1 MNSIDVLVLGY
12 LERFED
18 GSVNLKETW
27 STSSLIR
34 TDDGHVIVVDTS
46 SDFMRS
52 PIKSAFKQIG
62 KIFPDDVDMVVL
74 THCHTDHI
82 GNVSLFKNATVYVHE
97 GEECT
102 IPNAK
107 IVKEDTEIAKGVR
120 LVHTPG
126 HSDGSMSV
134 FVEADRRHVA
144 ALRSNLEKLG
154 ASGRAEVVAA
164 DAYRWIANYAGEGF
178 SLAFADPP
186 YALGEERGYA
196 SVLATLA
203 SRGVVREGGRFVAE
217 MTAVQRT
224 EETPG
229 WELVRDRTYGR
240 TRLCIWRL
248 EEEAQRLPKPT

>member
-62 KIFPDDVDMVVL
+62 KIFPDDVDMVAL

-82 GNVSLFKNATVYVHE
+82 GNVSLFKNAAVYVHE

-134 FVEADRRHVA
+134 FVEADRRYAIVGDA
-144 ALRSNLEKLG
+144 APLKDNFTKRIIPALHTDAEAARASLEKI
-154 ASGRAEVVAA
+154 AEWA
-164 DAYRWIANYAGEGF
+164 DVIVPGHDKPF
-178 SLAFADPP
+178 K
-186 YALGEERGYA
+186 
-196 SVLATLA
+196 
-203 SRGVVREGGRFVAE
+203 VR
-217 MTAVQRT
+217 
-224 EETPG
+224 
-229 WELVRDRTYGR
+229 
-240 TRLCIWRL
+240 
-248 EEEAQRLPKPT
+248 

>member
-107 IVKEDTEIAKGVR
+107 IVKEDTEIAKNYLDEDELRVLNN
-120 LVHTPG
+120 LVSGYFDFAEISAIEHRPMYMKDYIQQLDAILSSG
-126 HSDGSMSV
+126 G
-134 FVEADRRHVA
+134 R
-144 ALRSNLEKLG
+144 KLL
-154 ASGRAEVVAA
+154 A
-164 DAYRWIANYAGEGF
+164 DAGSVSHAAAIEKAHSEYRKYQQK
-178 SLAFADPP
+178 
-186 YALGEERGYA
+186 
-196 SVLATLA
+196 TL
-203 SRGVVREGGRFVAE
+203 
-217 MTAVQRT
+217 
-224 EETPG
+224 TP
-229 WELVRDRTYGR
+229 V
-240 TRLCIWRL
+240 
-248 EEEAQRLPKPT
+248 EEAYLQSIRAAEKEVKTEQKKGKNNA

>member
-34 TDDGHVIVVDTS
+34 TDNGHVIVVDTS

-126 HSDGSMSV
+126 HSNGSMSV
-134 FVEADRRHVA
+134 FVEADRRYAIVGDA
-144 ALRSNLEKLG
+144 APLKDNFTKRIIPALHTDAEAARASLEKI
-154 ASGRAEVVAA
+154 AEWA
-164 DAYRWIANYAGEGF
+164 DVIVPGHDKPF
-178 SLAFADPP
+178 K
-186 YALGEERGYA
+186 
-196 SVLATLA
+196 
-203 SRGVVREGGRFVAE
+203 VR
-217 MTAVQRT
+217 
-224 EETPG
+224 
-229 WELVRDRTYGR
+229 
-240 TRLCIWRL
+240 
-248 EEEAQRLPKPT
+248 

>member
-82 GNVSLFKNATVYVHE
+82 GNVSLFKNAAVYVHE

-107 IVKEDTEIAKGVR
+107 IVKADTEIAKGVR

-134 FVEADRRHVA
+134 FVEADRRYAIVGDA
-144 ALRSNLEKLG
+144 APLKDNFTKRIIPALHTDAEAARASLEKI
-154 ASGRAEVVAA
+154 AEWA
-164 DAYRWIANYAGEGF
+164 DVIVPGHDKPF
-178 SLAFADPP
+178 K
-186 YALGEERGYA
+186 
-196 SVLATLA
+196 
-203 SRGVVREGGRFVAE
+203 VR
-217 MTAVQRT
+217 
-224 EETPG
+224 
-229 WELVRDRTYGR
+229 
-240 TRLCIWRL
+240 
-248 EEEAQRLPKPT
+248 

>member
-82 GNVSLFKNATVYVHE
+82 GNVSLFKNAAVYVHE

-134 FVEADRRHVA
+134 FVEADRRYAIVGDA
-144 ALRSNLEKLG
+144 APLKDNFTKRIIPVLHTDAEAARASLEKI
-154 ASGRAEVVAA
+154 AEWA
-164 DAYRWIANYAGEGF
+164 DVIVPGHDKPF
-178 SLAFADPP
+178 K
-186 YALGEERGYA
+186 
-196 SVLATLA
+196 
-203 SRGVVREGGRFVAE
+203 VR
-217 MTAVQRT
+217 
-224 EETPG
+224 
-229 WELVRDRTYGR
+229 
-240 TRLCIWRL
+240 
-248 EEEAQRLPKPT
+248 

>member
-102 IPNAK
+102 IPDAK

-134 FVEADRRHVA
+134 FVEADRRYAIVGDA
-144 ALRSNLEKLG
+144 APLKDNFTKRIIPALHTDAEAARTSLEKI
-154 ASGRAEVVAA
+154 AEWADVVVPGH
-164 DAYRWIANYAGEGF
+164 DKPF
-178 SLAFADPP
+178 K
-186 YALGEERGYA
+186 
-196 SVLATLA
+196 
-203 SRGVVREGGRFVAE
+203 VR
-217 MTAVQRT
+217 
-224 EETPG
+224 
-229 WELVRDRTYGR
+229 
-240 TRLCIWRL
+240 
-248 EEEAQRLPKPT
+248 

>member
-82 GNVSLFKNATVYVHE
+82 GNVSLFKNAAVYVHE

-107 IVKEDTEIAKGVR
+107 IVKADTEIAKGVR

-134 FVEADRRHVA
+134 FVEADRRYAIVGDVA
-144 ALRSNLEKLG
+144 PLKDNFTKRIIPALHTDAEAARASLEKI
-154 ASGRAEVVAA
+154 AEWA
-164 DAYRWIANYAGEGF
+164 DVIVPGHDKPF
-178 SLAFADPP
+178 K
-186 YALGEERGYA
+186 
-196 SVLATLA
+196 
-203 SRGVVREGGRFVAE
+203 VR
-217 MTAVQRT
+217 
-224 EETPG
+224 
-229 WELVRDRTYGR
+229 
-240 TRLCIWRL
+240 
-248 EEEAQRLPKPT
+248 

>member
-82 GNVSLFKNATVYVHE
+82 GNVSLFKNAAVYVHE

-134 FVEADRRHVA
+134 FVEADRRYAIVGDA
-144 ALRSNLEKLG
+144 APLKDNFTKRIIPALHTDAEAARASLENI
-154 ASGRAEVVAA
+154 AEWADVVVPGH
-164 DAYRWIANYAGEGF
+164 DKPF
-178 SLAFADPP
+178 K
-186 YALGEERGYA
+186 
-196 SVLATLA
+196 
-203 SRGVVREGGRFVAE
+203 VR
-217 MTAVQRT
+217 
-224 EETPG
+224 
-229 WELVRDRTYGR
+229 
-240 TRLCIWRL
+240 
-248 EEEAQRLPKPT
+248 

>member
-46 SDFMRS
+46 SDFMRP
-52 PIKSAFKQIG
+52 PIKSAFRQIG

-134 FVEADRRHVA
+134 FVEADRRYAIVGDA
-144 ALRSNLEKLG
+144 APLKDNFTKRIIPALHTDAEAARASLEKI
-154 ASGRAEVVAA
+154 AEWA
-164 DAYRWIANYAGEGF
+164 DVIVPGHDKPF
-178 SLAFADPP
+178 K
-186 YALGEERGYA
+186 
-196 SVLATLA
+196 
-203 SRGVVREGGRFVAE
+203 VR
-217 MTAVQRT
+217 
-224 EETPG
+224 
-229 WELVRDRTYGR
+229 
-240 TRLCIWRL
+240 
-248 EEEAQRLPKPT
+248 

>member
-82 GNVSLFKNATVYVHE
+82 GNVSLFKNAAVYVHE

-102 IPNAK
+102 IPNVK

-134 FVEADRRHVA
+134 FVEADRRYAIVGDA
-144 ALRSNLEKLG
+144 APLKDNFTKRIIPALHTDAEAARASLEKI
-154 ASGRAEVVAA
+154 AEWA
-164 DAYRWIANYAGEGF
+164 DVIVPGHDKPF
-178 SLAFADPP
+178 K
-186 YALGEERGYA
+186 
-196 SVLATLA
+196 
-203 SRGVVREGGRFVAE
+203 VR
-217 MTAVQRT
+217 
-224 EETPG
+224 
-229 WELVRDRTYGR
+229 
-240 TRLCIWRL
+240 
-248 EEEAQRLPKPT
+248 

>member
-134 FVEADRRHVA
+134 FVEADRRYAIVGDA
-144 ALRSNLEKLG
+144 APLKDNFTKRIIPALHTDADAARESLEKI
-154 ASGRAEVVAA
+154 AEWA
-164 DAYRWIANYAGEGF
+164 DVIVPGHDKPF
-178 SLAFADPP
+178 K
-186 YALGEERGYA
+186 
-196 SVLATLA
+196 
-203 SRGVVREGGRFVAE
+203 VR
-217 MTAVQRT
+217 
-224 EETPG
+224 
-229 WELVRDRTYGR
+229 
-240 TRLCIWRL
+240 
-248 EEEAQRLPKPT
+248 

>member
-134 FVEADRRHVA
+134 FVEADRRYAIVGDA
-144 ALRSNLEKLG
+144 APLKDNFTKRIIPALHTDAEAARASLEKI
-154 ASGRAEVVAA
+154 AEWA
-164 DAYRWIANYAGEGF
+164 DVIVPGHDKPF
-178 SLAFADPP
+178 K
-186 YALGEERGYA
+186 
-196 SVLATLA
+196 
-203 SRGVVREGGRFVAE
+203 VR
-217 MTAVQRT
+217 
-224 EETPG
+224 
-229 WELVRDRTYGR
+229 
-240 TRLCIWRL
+240 
-248 EEEAQRLPKPT
+248 

>member
-134 FVEADRRHVA
+134 FVEADRRYALVGDA
-144 ALRSNLEKLG
+144 APLKDNFTKRIIPALHTDAEAARASLEKI
-154 ASGRAEVVAA
+154 AEWA
-164 DAYRWIANYAGEGF
+164 DVIVPGHDKPF
-178 SLAFADPP
+178 K
-186 YALGEERGYA
+186 
-196 SVLATLA
+196 
-203 SRGVVREGGRFVAE
+203 VR
-217 MTAVQRT
+217 
-224 EETPG
+224 
-229 WELVRDRTYGR
+229 
-240 TRLCIWRL
+240 
-248 EEEAQRLPKPT
+248 

>member
-62 KIFPDDVDMVVL
+62 KIFPDDVDIVVL

-82 GNVSLFKNATVYVHE
+82 GNVSLFKNAAVYVHE

-134 FVEADRRHVA
+134 FVEADRRYAIVGDA
-144 ALRSNLEKLG
+144 APLKDNFTKRIIPALHTDAEAARASLEKI
-154 ASGRAEVVAA
+154 AEWA
-164 DAYRWIANYAGEGF
+164 DVIIPGHDKPF
-178 SLAFADPP
+178 K
-186 YALGEERGYA
+186 
-196 SVLATLA
+196 
-203 SRGVVREGGRFVAE
+203 VR
-217 MTAVQRT
+217 
-224 EETPG
+224 
-229 WELVRDRTYGR
+229 
-240 TRLCIWRL
+240 
-248 EEEAQRLPKPT
+248 

>member
-82 GNVSLFKNATVYVHE
+82 GNVSLFKNAAVYVHE

-134 FVEADRRHVA
+134 FVEADRRYAIVGDA
-144 ALRSNLEKLG
+144 APLKDNFTKRIIPALHTDAEAARASLEKI
-154 ASGRAEVVAA
+154 AEWA
-164 DAYRWIANYAGEGF
+164 DVIVPGHDKPF
-178 SLAFADPP
+178 K
-186 YALGEERGYA
+186 
-196 SVLATLA
+196 
-203 SRGVVREGGRFVAE
+203 VR
-217 MTAVQRT
+217 
-224 EETPG
+224 
-229 WELVRDRTYGR
+229 
-240 TRLCIWRL
+240 
-248 EEEAQRLPKPT
+248 

>member
-27 STSSLIR
+27 SASSLIR

-134 FVEADRRHVA
+134 FVEADRRYAIVGDA
-144 ALRSNLEKLG
+144 APLKDNFTKRIIPALHTDAEAARASLEKI
-154 ASGRAEVVAA
+154 AEWA
-164 DAYRWIANYAGEGF
+164 DVIVPGHDKPF
-178 SLAFADPP
+178 K
-186 YALGEERGYA
+186 
-196 SVLATLA
+196 
-203 SRGVVREGGRFVAE
+203 VR
-217 MTAVQRT
+217 
-224 EETPG
+224 
-229 WELVRDRTYGR
+229 
-240 TRLCIWRL
+240 
-248 EEEAQRLPKPT
+248 

>member
-134 FVEADRRHVA
+134 FVEADRRYAIVGDA
-144 ALRSNLEKLG
+144 APLKDNFTKRIIPALHTDADAARASLEKI
-154 ASGRAEVVAA
+154 AEWA
-164 DAYRWIANYAGEGF
+164 DVIVPGHDKPF
-178 SLAFADPP
+178 K
-186 YALGEERGYA
+186 
-196 SVLATLA
+196 
-203 SRGVVREGGRFVAE
+203 VR
-217 MTAVQRT
+217 
-224 EETPG
+224 
-229 WELVRDRTYGR
+229 
-240 TRLCIWRL
+240 
-248 EEEAQRLPKPT
+248 

>member
-134 FVEADRRHVA
+134 FVEADRRYAIVGDA
-144 ALRSNLEKLG
+144 APLKDNFTKRIIPALHTDAEAARASLEKI
-154 ASGRAEVVAA
+154 AEWA
-164 DAYRWIANYAGEGF
+164 DVI
-178 SLAFADPP
+178 
-186 YALGEERGYA
+186 
-196 SVLATLA
+196 V
-203 SRGVVREGGRFVAE
+203 
-217 MTAVQRT
+217 
-224 EETPG
+224 PG
-229 WELVRDRTYGR
+229 HD
-240 TRLCIWRL
+240 
-248 EEEAQRLPKPT
+248 KP

>member
-134 FVEADRRHVA
+134 FVEADRRYAIVGDA
-144 ALRSNLEKLG
+144 APLKDNFTKRIIPALHTNAEAARASLEKI
-154 ASGRAEVVAA
+154 AEWA
-164 DAYRWIANYAGEGF
+164 DVIVPGHDKPF
-178 SLAFADPP
+178 K
-186 YALGEERGYA
+186 
-196 SVLATLA
+196 
-203 SRGVVREGGRFVAE
+203 VR
-217 MTAVQRT
+217 
-224 EETPG
+224 
-229 WELVRDRTYGR
+229 
-240 TRLCIWRL
+240 
-248 EEEAQRLPKPT
+248 

>member
-126 HSDGSMSV
+126 HSNGSMSV
-134 FVEADRRHVA
+134 FVEADRRYAIVGDA
-144 ALRSNLEKLG
+144 APLKDNFTKRIIPALHTDADAARESLEKI
-154 ASGRAEVVAA
+154 AEWA
-164 DAYRWIANYAGEGF
+164 DVIVPGHDKPF
-178 SLAFADPP
+178 K
-186 YALGEERGYA
+186 
-196 SVLATLA
+196 
-203 SRGVVREGGRFVAE
+203 VR
-217 MTAVQRT
+217 
-224 EETPG
+224 
-229 WELVRDRTYGR
+229 
-240 TRLCIWRL
+240 
-248 EEEAQRLPKPT
+248 

>member
-134 FVEADRRHVA
+134 FVEADRRYAIVGDA
-144 ALRSNLEKLG
+144 A
-154 ASGRAEVVAA
+154 
-164 DAYRWIANYAGEGF
+164 
-178 SLAFADPP
+178 PP
-186 YALGEERGYA
+186 YRTCCPRPPTP
-196 SVLATLA
+196 S
-203 SRGVVREGGRFVAE
+203 SCGRSP
-217 MTAVQRT
+217 
-224 EETPG
+224 TPN
-229 WELVRDRTYGR
+229 RPRPPR
-240 TRLCIWRL
+240 RS
-248 EEEAQRLPKPT
+248 

>member
-134 FVEADRRHVA
+134 FVEADRRYAIVGDA
-144 ALRSNLEKLG
+144 APLKDNFTKRIIPALHTDAEAARASLEKI
-154 ASGRAEVVAA
+154 AEWADVVVPGH
-164 DAYRWIANYAGEGF
+164 DKPF
-178 SLAFADPP
+178 K
-186 YALGEERGYA
+186 
-196 SVLATLA
+196 
-203 SRGVVREGGRFVAE
+203 VR
-217 MTAVQRT
+217 
-224 EETPG
+224 
-229 WELVRDRTYGR
+229 
-240 TRLCIWRL
+240 
-248 EEEAQRLPKPT
+248 

>member
-1 MNSIDVLVLGY
+1 MNTIDVLVLGY

-126 HSDGSMSV
+126 HSNGSMSV
-134 FVEADRRHVA
+134 FVEADRRYAIVGDA
-144 ALRSNLEKLG
+144 APLKDNFTKRIIPALHTDAEAARASLEKI
-154 ASGRAEVVAA
+154 AEWA
-164 DAYRWIANYAGEGF
+164 DVIVPGHDKPF
-178 SLAFADPP
+178 K
-186 YALGEERGYA
+186 
-196 SVLATLA
+196 
-203 SRGVVREGGRFVAE
+203 VR
-217 MTAVQRT
+217 
-224 EETPG
+224 
-229 WELVRDRTYGR
+229 
-240 TRLCIWRL
+240 
-248 EEEAQRLPKPT
+248 

>member
-82 GNVSLFKNATVYVHE
+82 GNVSLFKNAAVYVHE

-134 FVEADRRHVA
+134 FVEADRRYAIVGDA
-144 ALRSNLEKLG
+144 APLKDNFTKRIIPALHTDAEAARASLEKI
-154 ASGRAEVVAA
+154 AEWADVVVPGH
-164 DAYRWIANYAGEGF
+164 DKPF
-178 SLAFADPP
+178 K
-186 YALGEERGYA
+186 
-196 SVLATLA
+196 
-203 SRGVVREGGRFVAE
+203 VR
-217 MTAVQRT
+217 
-224 EETPG
+224 
-229 WELVRDRTYGR
+229 
-240 TRLCIWRL
+240 
-248 EEEAQRLPKPT
+248 

>member
-34 TDDGHVIVVDTS
+34 TDDGHVSVVDTS

-134 FVEADRRHVA
+134 FVEADRRYAIVGDA
-144 ALRSNLEKLG
+144 APLKDNFTKRIIPALHTDAEAARASLEKI
-154 ASGRAEVVAA
+154 AEWA
-164 DAYRWIANYAGEGF
+164 DVIVPGHDKPF
-178 SLAFADPP
+178 K
-186 YALGEERGYA
+186 
-196 SVLATLA
+196 
-203 SRGVVREGGRFVAE
+203 VR
-217 MTAVQRT
+217 
-224 EETPG
+224 
-229 WELVRDRTYGR
+229 
-240 TRLCIWRL
+240 
-248 EEEAQRLPKPT
+248 

>member
-82 GNVSLFKNATVYVHE
+82 GNVSLFKNAAVYVHE
-97 GEECT
+97 GEECA

-134 FVEADRRHVA
+134 FVEADRRYAIVGDA
-144 ALRSNLEKLG
+144 APLKDNFTKRIIPALHTDAEAARASLEKI
-154 ASGRAEVVAA
+154 AEWA
-164 DAYRWIANYAGEGF
+164 DVIVPGHDKPF
-178 SLAFADPP
+178 K
-186 YALGEERGYA
+186 
-196 SVLATLA
+196 
-203 SRGVVREGGRFVAE
+203 VR
-217 MTAVQRT
+217 
-224 EETPG
+224 
-229 WELVRDRTYGR
+229 
-240 TRLCIWRL
+240 
-248 EEEAQRLPKPT
+248 

>member
-34 TDDGHVIVVDTS
+34 TDDGHIIVVDTS

-134 FVEADRRHVA
+134 FVEADRRYAIVGDA
-144 ALRSNLEKLG
+144 APLKDNFTKRIIPALHTDAEAARASLEKI
-154 ASGRAEVVAA
+154 AEWA
-164 DAYRWIANYAGEGF
+164 DVIVPGHDKPF
-178 SLAFADPP
+178 K
-186 YALGEERGYA
+186 
-196 SVLATLA
+196 
-203 SRGVVREGGRFVAE
+203 VR
-217 MTAVQRT
+217 
-224 EETPG
+224 
-229 WELVRDRTYGR
+229 
-240 TRLCIWRL
+240 
-248 EEEAQRLPKPT
+248 

>member
-1 MNSIDVLVLGY
+1 MNFIDVLVLGY

-82 GNVSLFKNATVYVHE
+82 GNVSLFKNAAVYVHE

-134 FVEADRRHVA
+134 FVEADRRYAIVGDA
-144 ALRSNLEKLG
+144 APLKDNFTKRIIPALHTDAEAARESLE
-154 ASGRAEVVAA
+154 RIAEWA
-164 DAYRWIANYAGEGF
+164 DVIVPGHDKPF
-178 SLAFADPP
+178 K
-186 YALGEERGYA
+186 
-196 SVLATLA
+196 
-203 SRGVVREGGRFVAE
+203 VR
-217 MTAVQRT
+217 
-224 EETPG
+224 
-229 WELVRDRTYGR
+229 
-240 TRLCIWRL
+240 
-248 EEEAQRLPKPT
+248 

>member
-34 TDDGHVIVVDTS
+34 TDDGHVSVVDTS

-102 IPNAK
+102 IPNAN

-134 FVEADRRHVA
+134 FVEADRRYAIVGDA
-144 ALRSNLEKLG
+144 APLKDNFTKRIIPALHTDAEAARASLEKI
-154 ASGRAEVVAA
+154 AEWA
-164 DAYRWIANYAGEGF
+164 DVIVPGHDKPF
-178 SLAFADPP
+178 K
-186 YALGEERGYA
+186 
-196 SVLATLA
+196 
-203 SRGVVREGGRFVAE
+203 VR
-217 MTAVQRT
+217 
-224 EETPG
+224 
-229 WELVRDRTYGR
+229 
-240 TRLCIWRL
+240 
-248 EEEAQRLPKPT
+248 

>member
-82 GNVSLFKNATVYVHE
+82 GNVSLFKNAAIYVHE

-134 FVEADRRHVA
+134 FVEADRRYAIVGDA
-144 ALRSNLEKLG
+144 APLKDNFTKRIIPALHTDAEAARASLEKI
-154 ASGRAEVVAA
+154 AEWA
-164 DAYRWIANYAGEGF
+164 DVIVPGHDKPF
-178 SLAFADPP
+178 K
-186 YALGEERGYA
+186 
-196 SVLATLA
+196 
-203 SRGVVREGGRFVAE
+203 VR
-217 MTAVQRT
+217 
-224 EETPG
+224 
-229 WELVRDRTYGR
+229 
-240 TRLCIWRL
+240 
-248 EEEAQRLPKPT
+248 

>member
-126 HSDGSMSV
+126 HSNGSMSV
-134 FVEADRRHVA
+134 FVEADRRYAIVGDA
-144 ALRSNLEKLG
+144 APLKDNFTKRIIPALHTDADAARESLEKI
-154 ASGRAEVVAA
+154 AEWAEVIVPGH
-164 DAYRWIANYAGEGF
+164 DKPF
-178 SLAFADPP
+178 K
-186 YALGEERGYA
+186 
-196 SVLATLA
+196 
-203 SRGVVREGGRFVAE
+203 VR
-217 MTAVQRT
+217 
-224 EETPG
+224 
-229 WELVRDRTYGR
+229 
-240 TRLCIWRL
+240 
-248 EEEAQRLPKPT
+248 

>member
-134 FVEADRRHVA
+134 FVEADRWYAIVGDA
-144 ALRSNLEKLG
+144 APLKDNFTKRIIPALHTDAEAARASLEKI
-154 ASGRAEVVAA
+154 AEWA
-164 DAYRWIANYAGEGF
+164 DVIVPGHDKPF
-178 SLAFADPP
+178 K
-186 YALGEERGYA
+186 
-196 SVLATLA
+196 
-203 SRGVVREGGRFVAE
+203 VR
-217 MTAVQRT
+217 
-224 EETPG
+224 
-229 WELVRDRTYGR
+229 
-240 TRLCIWRL
+240 
-248 EEEAQRLPKPT
+248 

>member
-102 IPNAK
+102 IPDAK
-107 IVKEDTEIAKGVR
+107 IVKEDTEIAKGIR

-134 FVEADRRHVA
+134 FVEADRRYAIVGDA
-144 ALRSNLEKLG
+144 APLKDNFTKRIIPALHTDAEAARASLEK
-154 ASGRAEVVAA
+154 RAEWA
-164 DAYRWIANYAGEGF
+164 DVIVPGHDKPF
-178 SLAFADPP
+178 K
-186 YALGEERGYA
+186 
-196 SVLATLA
+196 
-203 SRGVVREGGRFVAE
+203 VR
-217 MTAVQRT
+217 
-224 EETPG
+224 
-229 WELVRDRTYGR
+229 
-240 TRLCIWRL
+240 
-248 EEEAQRLPKPT
+248 

>member
-102 IPNAK
+102 IPDAK

-134 FVEADRRHVA
+134 FVEADRRYAIVGDA
-144 ALRSNLEKLG
+144 APLKDNFTKRIIPALHTDAEAARASLEKI
-154 ASGRAEVVAA
+154 AEWA
-164 DAYRWIANYAGEGF
+164 DVIVPGHDKPF
-178 SLAFADPP
+178 K
-186 YALGEERGYA
+186 
-196 SVLATLA
+196 
-203 SRGVVREGGRFVAE
+203 VR
-217 MTAVQRT
+217 
-224 EETPG
+224 
-229 WELVRDRTYGR
+229 
-240 TRLCIWRL
+240 
-248 EEEAQRLPKPT
+248 

>member
-134 FVEADRRHVA
+134 FVEADRRYAIVGDA
-144 ALRSNLEKLG
+144 APLKDNFIKRIIPALHTDAEAARASLEKI
-154 ASGRAEVVAA
+154 AEWA
-164 DAYRWIANYAGEGF
+164 DVIVPGHDKPF
-178 SLAFADPP
+178 K
-186 YALGEERGYA
+186 
-196 SVLATLA
+196 
-203 SRGVVREGGRFVAE
+203 VR
-217 MTAVQRT
+217 
-224 EETPG
+224 
-229 WELVRDRTYGR
+229 
-240 TRLCIWRL
+240 
-248 EEEAQRLPKPT
+248 

>member
-102 IPNAK
+102 FPNAK

-134 FVEADRRHVA
+134 FVEADRRYAIVGDA
-144 ALRSNLEKLG
+144 APLKDNFTKRIIPALHTDADAARESLEKI
-154 ASGRAEVVAA
+154 AEWA
-164 DAYRWIANYAGEGF
+164 DVIVPGHDKPF
-178 SLAFADPP
+178 K
-186 YALGEERGYA
+186 
-196 SVLATLA
+196 
-203 SRGVVREGGRFVAE
+203 VR
-217 MTAVQRT
+217 
-224 EETPG
+224 
-229 WELVRDRTYGR
+229 
-240 TRLCIWRL
+240 
-248 EEEAQRLPKPT
+248 

>member
-134 FVEADRRHVA
+134 FVEADRRYAIVGDA
-144 ALRSNLEKLG
+144 APLKDNFTKRIIPALHTDAEAARASLEKI
-154 ASGRAEVVAA
+154 AEWA
-164 DAYRWIANYAGEGF
+164 DVIVPDHDKPF
-178 SLAFADPP
+178 K
-186 YALGEERGYA
+186 
-196 SVLATLA
+196 
-203 SRGVVREGGRFVAE
+203 VR
-217 MTAVQRT
+217 
-224 EETPG
+224 
-229 WELVRDRTYGR
+229 
-240 TRLCIWRL
+240 
-248 EEEAQRLPKPT
+248 

>member
-82 GNVSLFKNATVYVHE
+82 GNVSLFKNAAVYVHE

-134 FVEADRRHVA
+134 FVEADRRYAIVGDA
-144 ALRSNLEKLG
+144 APLKDNFTKRITPALPTDAEAARASLEKI
-154 ASGRAEVVAA
+154 AEWA
-164 DAYRWIANYAGEGF
+164 DVIVPGHDKPF
-178 SLAFADPP
+178 K
-186 YALGEERGYA
+186 
-196 SVLATLA
+196 
-203 SRGVVREGGRFVAE
+203 VR
-217 MTAVQRT
+217 
-224 EETPG
+224 
-229 WELVRDRTYGR
+229 
-240 TRLCIWRL
+240 
-248 EEEAQRLPKPT
+248 

>member
-134 FVEADRRHVA
+134 FVEADRRYAIVGDA
-144 ALRSNLEKLG
+144 APLKDNVTKRIIPTLHTDAEAARASLEKI
-154 ASGRAEVVAA
+154 AEWA
-164 DAYRWIANYAGEGF
+164 DVIVPGHDKPF
-178 SLAFADPP
+178 K
-186 YALGEERGYA
+186 
-196 SVLATLA
+196 
-203 SRGVVREGGRFVAE
+203 VR
-217 MTAVQRT
+217 
-224 EETPG
+224 
-229 WELVRDRTYGR
+229 
-240 TRLCIWRL
+240 
-248 EEEAQRLPKPT
+248 

>member
-62 KIFPDDVDMVVL
+62 KIFPDDVDTVVL

-134 FVEADRRHVA
+134 FVEADRRYAIVGDA
-144 ALRSNLEKLG
+144 APLKDNFTKRIIPTLHTDAEAARASLEKI
-154 ASGRAEVVAA
+154 AEWA
-164 DAYRWIANYAGEGF
+164 DVIVPGHDKPF
-178 SLAFADPP
+178 K
-186 YALGEERGYA
+186 
-196 SVLATLA
+196 
-203 SRGVVREGGRFVAE
+203 VR
-217 MTAVQRT
+217 
-224 EETPG
+224 
-229 WELVRDRTYGR
+229 
-240 TRLCIWRL
+240 
-248 EEEAQRLPKPT
+248 